1 MASKGRP
8 RIDESKERDVL
19 NALLS
24 AAGQCLESADASQI
38 TVRRI
43 AEIAGVNQAMISYY
57 FDSKEGLLS
66 SFYERDHQDLTRK
79 LNRFLRALDA
89 DSEGQYS
96 IEGLMEMIEDHFCE
110 RKGLFVLMHSEVMD
124 GRSAVYNT
132 YMQRLAGRGYASVV
146 KIMAALMRRGR
157 CRTDVTPEHAA
168 YMVCSLCAIPFLLG
182 PIFDSAFHTKV
193 DGEEQTRRRRAM
205 ALMLAPP
212 A

>member
-8 RIDESKERDVL
+8 RIDESKDVL

-24 AAGQCLESADASQI
+24 AAGKCLESADASQI

-79 LNRFLRALDA
+79 LNQFLRALDA

-96 IEGLMEMIEDHFCE
+96 IESLMEMIEDHFHE

-124 GRSAVYNT
+124 GQSAVY
-132 YMQRLAGRGYASVV
+132 
-146 KIMAALMRRGR
+146 
-157 CRTDVTPEHAA
+157 
-168 YMVCSLCAIPFLLG
+168 
-182 PIFDSAFHTKV
+182 
-193 DGEEQTRRRRAM
+193 QT
-205 ALMLAPP
+205 
-212 A
+212 